1 MKKGIERVTTLE
13 EDIKKSGVRGFLE
26 ERLNKLRKGPLRCPF
41 CKEVFNGLSEL
52 GSHLK
57 FHCR

>member
-1 MKKGIERVTTLE
+1 MKEGYKESYQTQE
-13 EDIKKSGVRGFLE
+13 HIKKSRLRRFLE
-26 ERLNKLRKGPLRCPF
+26 EQLNKFKRSPLRCPF